1 MSPSGRLPAPFVFPL
16 VLLLLALVPSP
27 EAAESTP
34 GTRTR
39 KIGGA
44 ASVFSLFNLK
54 PQNKFWSESV
64 IRTEF
69 DDLEGSTSRDS
80 SKKALLNF
88 TRAAMRVLMLYFKNL
103 EFFSNIANYMSLAEV
118 DSIYLSVPVNFI
130 FIGFDGKGGHEFKLG
145 PEELERWFTKIDHI
159 FEQTRIPPVGEVLTP
174 FYKTSVK
181 KLKQYDL
188 PLISHINH
196 NFSVH
201 AVHMGEDVMSVF
213 QHAIKV
219 LSRREDITDSREGA
233 EALWQVDSDQME
245 HLFSTLVDHLQI
257 QEAYNI
263 FILNPKTI
271 GKSTQYGYRKGFS
284 ESEINLL
291 RENKTLQ
298 ARILQSKSDKRLYLD
313 IEKGVNRRPLYES
326 HPLSSFSWTTS
337 DNMDM
342 GDWSK
347 KCKEALSNFE
357 LLKEG
362 KSKDDI
368 IYDKAV
374 QVLHGKKDE
383 LHDIFESALKSSDLK
398 GLHAEC
404 LTDMWIGRD
413 RFAFIDLS
421 AGPFAWGPAVG
432 GDGVR
437 TELSLPNV
445 AKTVGAVAEVIEEE
459 AEAKLQDTIRERFSS
474 FGENYHAVDILLAE
488 IDVYELFAFK
498 HCVGRRVQLALCK
511 ELDERMHDLKSEL
524 EGYNTG
530 DSDDINKKK
539 ALDALN
545 RMEKWNLFKDVP
557 EEHHSYTVARDSF
570 LAHLGS
576 VLWGSMSHVIA
587 PSVSHRAHHYY
598 DKLSFQLYFVTQEK
612 VRNMKQFPV
621 NVKSVTEGLSSVLLQ
636 FQKPMFSQRMLSLS
650 EDPALM
656 MAFSIARRAAAV
668 PLLLVNGTYKSTVH
682 TYLDSAILQHQLQRL
697 SEHNSLKGGHSNH
710 RSTLEIPIFWFI
722 HSEPLLL
729 DKHYQAKSLSNMVV
743 VVQSEVDSWE
753 SHLQCNGRS
762 ILWDLRRP
770 VKAAIAATAEYVSG
784 LLPSH
789 LAYSPAHE
797 TATEDWTW
805 SVGCNPLSITSKGW
819 QLSEFQRDVI
829 ARNYIITA
837 VEESIQIINSA
848 IQQLI
853 TERTSERGFKLFKAQ
868 ERVLVEKY
876 NSVVSLWRRV
886 SAMSKG
892 LRYGDAVKLTSM
904 LEEASH
910 GFANA
915 VNSTISSLHPVQCTR
930 ERKVDVQ
937 LDLTTIPAFL
947 AVFLLLW
954 FLLRPRRPK
963 PKIN

>member
-1 MSPSGRLPAPFVFPL
+1 DITQIRPSTVHRKAQTRPRMHDPDEPNPSGDELELQRTIGVANQDQQPATANFQFPKPRCTVVSNPDPLRLPSAAPPPRRCGAPAGEMRPSRRRPGPLVFPL

-54 PQNKFWSESV
+54 PESKFWSESV

-69 DDLEGSTSRDS
+69 DDLEGSASRDS

-88 TRAAMRVLMLYFKNL
+88 TRAG
-103 EFFSNIANYMSLAEV
+103 NIANYMSLAEI
-118 DSIYLSVPVNFI
+118 DSIYLSIPVNFI

-188 PLISHINH
+188 PLISHINY

-219 LSRREDITDSREGA
+219 LSHREDITDSREAA

-263 FILNPKTI
+263 FILNPKPI
-271 GKSTQYGYRKGFS
+271 DKSTQNGYRKGFS

-298 ARILQSKSDKRLYLD
+298 ARILQSKSDKKLYLD
-313 IEKGVNRRPLYES
+313 IETGVNRRPLYDS
-326 HPLSSFSWTTS
+326 HPLSSFSWTTT

-347 KCKEALSNFE
+347 RCKEALSNFE

-362 KSKDDI
+362 KSKDDTV
-368 IYDKAV
+368 YDKAV
-374 QVLHGKKDE
+374 QILHGKKDE
-383 LHDIFESALKSSDLK
+383 LHDILESALRSSDLK

-432 GDGVR
+432 GDVVR

-445 AKTVGAVAEVIEEE
+445 AKTVGAVAEVTEEE
-459 AEAKLQDTIRERFSS
+459 AEEKLQDTIRERFSS

-545 RMEKWNLFKDVP
+545 RMEKWNLFKDTS

-576 VLWGSMSHVIA
+576 MLWGSMRHVIA

-612 VRNMKQFPV
+612 VRNTKQLPV

-636 FQKPMFSQRMLSLS
+636 FQKPMFSQHMLSLS

-656 MAFSIARRAAAV
+656 MAFAMARRAAAV

-743 VVQSEVDSWE
+743 VVQSDVDSWE

-789 LAYSPAHE
+789 LAYSSAHE
-797 TATEDWTW
+797 TASEDWTW

-829 ARNYIITA
+829 ARNYIVTA
-837 VEESIQIINSA
+837 VEESIQIVNSA

-853 TERTSERGFKLFKAQ
+853 TERTSILIILQFYYSNSG
-868 ERVLVEKY
+868 KY
-876 NSVVSLWRRV
+876 NVCWESRCFKNDNR
-886 SAMSKG
+886 
-892 LRYGDAVKLTSM
+892 D
-904 LEEASH
+904 
-910 GFANA
+910 
-915 VNSTISSLHPVQCTR
+915 
-930 ERKVDVQ
+930 
-937 LDLTTIPAFL
+937 
-947 AVFLLLW
+947 
-954 FLLRPRRPK
+954 
-963 PKIN
+963 

>member
-88 TRAAMRVLMLYFKNL
+88 TRAG
-103 EFFSNIANYMSLAEV
+103 NIANYMSLAEV

-196 NFSVH
+196 
-201 AVHMGEDVMSVF
+201 
-213 QHAIKV
+213 K
-219 LSRREDITDSREGA
+219 EGA

-668 PLLLVNGTYKSTVH
+668 PLLLVNG
-682 TYLDSAILQHQLQRL
+682 
-697 SEHNSLKGGHSNH
+697 GHSNH

-753 SHLQCNGRS
+753 SHLQCNG
-762 ILWDLRRP
+762 RRP

-829 ARNYIITA
+829 AR
-837 VEESIQIINSA
+837 
-848 IQQLI
+848 
-853 TERTSERGFKLFKAQ
+853 ERGFKLFKAQ

>member
-1 MSPSGRLPAPFVFPL
+1 MTRYSLERTKSADLQISKTPVYGRLKPRSPPPAAVRRRGTPAGGMSPSRRLPAPFVFPL
-16 VLLLLALVPSP
+16 VLLLLALVPSL

-88 TRAAMRVLMLYFKNL
+88 TRA
-103 EFFSNIANYMSLAEV
+103 
-118 DSIYLSVPVNFI
+118 
-130 FIGFDGKGGHEFKLG
+130 GFDGKGGHEFKLG

-298 ARILQSKSDKRLYLD
+298 ARILQSKSDKRLYLGSQQ
-313 IEKGVNRRPLYES
+313 KTL
-326 HPLSSFSWTTS
+326 
-337 DNMDM
+337 

-347 KCKEALSNFE
+347 KCKEALGNFE

-398 GLHAEC
+398 G
-404 LTDMWIGRD
+404 
-413 RFAFIDLS
+413 
-421 AGPFAWGPAVG
+421 PFAWGPAVG

-445 AKTVGAVAEVIEEE
+445 AKTVGSVAEVIEEE

-612 VRNMKQFPV
+612 VRNIKQLPV

-636 FQKPMFSQRMLSLS
+636 FQKPMFSQHMLSLS

-656 MAFSIARRAAAV
+656 MAFSMARRAAAV

-753 SHLQCNGRS
+753 SHLQCNG
-762 ILWDLRRP
+762 RRP

>member
-88 TRAAMRVLMLYFKNL
+88 TRAG
-103 EFFSNIANYMSLAEV
+103 NIANYMSLAEV

-196 NFSVH
+196 
-201 AVHMGEDVMSVF
+201 
-213 QHAIKV
+213 K
-219 LSRREDITDSREGA
+219 EGA

-383 LHDIFESALKSSDLK
+383 LHDIFESALKSSELK

-498 HCVGRRVQLALCK
+498 HCIGRRVQLALCK

-557 EEHHSYTVARDSF
+557 EEHHSYIVARDSF

-636 FQKPMFSQRMLSLS
+636 FQKPMFSQHMLSLS

-656 MAFSIARRAAAV
+656 MAFSMARRAAAV
-668 PLLLVNGTYKSTVH
+668 PLLLVN
-682 TYLDSAILQHQLQRL
+682 
-697 SEHNSLKGGHSNH
+697 GGHSNH

-753 SHLQCNGRS
+753 SHLQCNGR
-762 ILWDLRRP
+762 RP
-770 VKAAIAATAEYVSG
+770 VKAAIAATSEYVSG

-829 ARNYIITA
+829 AR
-837 VEESIQIINSA
+837 
-848 IQQLI
+848 
-853 TERTSERGFKLFKAQ
+853 ERGFKLFKAQ